1 MLKCLI
7 TLNWRFTTHPE
18 GARLDDTR
26 TRLLLLACVC
36 LLQACAS
43 ISSPDQASTEVVP
56 ELNITL
62 PEESCSC
69 LVDEDAADYTFLER
83 GFTALSEHEY
93 IEAVQYFQRYQR
105 LETSKEANWEAA
117 VAIAYVS
124 ALSTSP
130 FYDPS
135 ETRKTYRRLRKELSD
150 DMEVH
155 EKTLLMRDSL
165 QTFAV
170 MQRHIDD
177 LRSTNGTLREDLKKR
192 EEALKRLR
200 ELALGQPVAPQ

>member
-1 MLKCLI
+1 MY
-7 TLNWRFTTHPE
+7 
-18 GARLDDTR
+18 DTS
-26 TRLLLLACVC
+26 TRLLLIACFC

-43 ISSPDQASTEVVP
+43 TPSPDQVATATVP

-62 PEESCSC
+62 PEENC
-69 LVDEDAADYTFLER
+69 LCVVEEEDSADYTFLER
-83 GFTALSEHEY
+83 GFTALLKEEY

-105 LETSKEANWEAA
+105 LETSSEANWEAA

-124 ALSTSP
+124 TLSKSP

-135 ETRKTYRRLRKELSD
+135 DARKTYRRLRKQLTD

-165 QTFAV
+165 ETFAV

>member
-1 MLKCLI
+1 LY
-7 TLNWRFTTHPE
+7 E
-18 GARLDDTR
+18 TR
-26 TRLLLLACVC
+26 TRLLLIACVC
-36 LLQACAS
+36 LLQACA
-43 ISSPDQASTEVVP
+43 ITPSPDLVSTQAIP

-62 PEESCSC
+62 PEENCSC
-69 LVDEDAADYTFLER
+69 LVDEDTADYTFLER
-83 GFTALSEHEY
+83 GFTALSEDEY

-124 ALSTSP
+124 TLSKSP

-135 ETRKTYRRLRKELSD
+135 DARNTYRRLRKEFTD

-165 QTFAV
+165 ETFAV

-192 EEALKRLR
+192 EKALKRLR